1 MKCTIRRRSRVS
13 TRAMRRETR
22 AREEYDLFPKLADD
36 FARRTATGGAISSV
50 GLVVVLAL
58 LSHQCADYAFGTTTT
73 YDLAVDDDGGGRGQR
88 MRINVDVTLRAMH
101 CAQVSLDAMDVT
113 GESRLD
119 VSTHE
124 VRKTRVDARGVV
136 IEESAT
142 KVKLNADEAKSEGE
156 KEKESEAVV
165 TCGDCYG
172 AGEEGQCCDD
182 CGAVREAYRIKGWS
196 LPDLKR
202 VAQCV
207 EEIDASEMMNANG
220 EGCRFTGHFDV
231 NKVAGNFHLA
241 PGKSFDSNGR
251 HVHDLAPFQGL
262 ETFNFSHV
270 IHKVSFGEDFPGVV
284 NPLDGVSRAQETSAG
299 TYQYRLS
306 VVPARYKYHGLNARV
321 VESNDYS
328 VTDHFTGFELS
339 QKNALPG
346 IFFFYD
352 LSPLRVEYEE
362 KRMGFFQ
369 FLSNVA
375 AVIGGV
381 SAMTSI
387 IDGLVYRGQQALKE
401 KIDLGKQG

>member
-1 MKCTIRRRSRVS
+1 MKCTIHRRSRVS

-58 LSHQCADYAFGTTTT
+58 LSHQCADYAFGTTTM

-124 VRKTRVDARGVV
+124 VHKTRVDARGVV

-142 KVKLNADEAKSEGE
+142 KVKVNADEAKSEGE

>member
-1 MKCTIRRRSRVS
+1 M
-13 TRAMRRETR
+13 
-22 AREEYDLFPKLADD
+22 
-36 FARRTATGGAISSV
+36 
-50 GLVVVLAL
+50 
-58 LSHQCADYAFGTTTT
+58 
-73 YDLAVDDDGGGRGQR
+73 
-88 MRINVDVTLRAMH
+88 
-101 CAQVSLDAMDVT
+101 
-113 GESRLD
+113 
-119 VSTHE
+119 
-124 VRKTRVDARGVV
+124 
-136 IEESAT
+136 
-142 KVKLNADEAKSEGE
+142 
-156 KEKESEAVV
+156 V

-172 AGEEGQCCDD
+172 ARRGRCSRRAD
-182 CGAVREAYRIKGWS
+182 AVRGVSHQGMVA
-196 LPDLKR
+196 DLKR

-231 NKVAGNFHLA
+231 NGGGIFISP

-306 VVPARYKYHGLNARV
+306 VVRARYKYHGLNARV

-328 VTDHFTGFELS
+328 VTDHFTRFELS

-346 IFFFYD
+346 IFFFYET
-352 LSPLRVEYEE
+352 PLRVEYEE
-362 KRMGFFQ
+362 KRMGRT
-369 FLSNVA
+369 SNVA

>member
-1 MKCTIRRRSRVS
+1 M
-13 TRAMRRETR
+13 
-22 AREEYDLFPKLADD
+22 
-36 FARRTATGGAISSV
+36 
-50 GLVVVLAL
+50 
-58 LSHQCADYAFGTTTT
+58 
-73 YDLAVDDDGGGRGQR
+73 
-88 MRINVDVTLRAMH
+88 
-101 CAQVSLDAMDVT
+101 
-113 GESRLD
+113 
-119 VSTHE
+119 
-124 VRKTRVDARGVV
+124 
-136 IEESAT
+136 
-142 KVKLNADEAKSEGE
+142 
-156 KEKESEAVV
+156 
-165 TCGDCYG
+165 
-172 AGEEGQCCDD
+172 
-182 CGAVREAYRIKGWS
+182 REAYRIKGWS